1 MDRKSLM
8 TADSSGKHEACN
20 LVLFGTLGDLATRKL
35 LPSLYYLEKANLLHP
50 ETRII
55 GVARE
60 DLTQDEYTML
70 VREKMAGFVQEP
82 IEAGVWSRLK
92 ERLSY
97 LHFNFQDLP
106 AYDKLNNISHSK
118 TKRMIAYYAVPP
130 SLYGQLSEGLAQAG
144 LINESSRVVL
154 EKPIGHDFR
163 SSQTINDQVARFFNE
178 QQIYRID
185 HYLGKETVLNLLVLR
200 CANPFL
206 SSIWNNQSIDYVQ
219 ITVAEEIG
227 VEGRWEYYNDAG
239 QLRDMLQNHLLQVLS
254 LVAME
259 PPIRLDA
266 DRIRDEKLNVLKALR
281 PIDRSLAH
289 RVTVRGQYQEGNV
302 HNQPVLSYVQ
312 EEGAQPASQTETF
325 VAVRVD
331 IDNSRWAGVPFY
343 LRTGKRMP
351 KKISEVVIFFKPQ
364 AHDIFRQAHLF
375 TSPNKLIIRLQ
386 PDEGMEI
393 QIMNKVPGLGE
404 FMELQ
409 ESTLNLS
416 FDKTF
421 KLQHIPDA
429 YERLLLQVM
438 LGNQSLFVRRDE
450 IEQAWLWVDGVVDA
464 WRNNAI
470 PLCFY
475 EAGSWGPLA
484 ADKLLSQDGR
494 SWES

>member
-1 MDRKSLM
+1 MDSDTFM
-8 TADSSGKHEACN
+8 AAHSTGKHEACD
-20 LVLFGTLGDLATRKL
+20 LILFGTRGDLATRKL

-55 GVARE
+55 GVARDE
-60 DLTQDEYTML
+60 LTLDDYTML
-70 VREKMAGFVQEP
+70 VREKVAGFVQSTLE
-82 IEAGVWSRLK
+82 ERVWSRLK
-92 ERLSY
+92 ARLSY
-97 LHFNFQDLP
+97 LHFDFQAIP
-106 AYDKLNNISHSK
+106 SYVQLNQCIHSN
-118 TKRMIAYYAVPP
+118 TKRVIAYYAVPP
-130 SLYGQLSEGLAQAG
+130 SLYGQLSEGLSQAG
-144 LINESSRVVL
+144 LINEFSRVVL

-163 SSQTINDQVARFFNE
+163 SSQIINDQLARFFNE
-178 QQIYRID
+178 EQIYRID

-206 SSIWNNQSIDYVQ
+206 SSILNNQSIDYVQ

-259 PPIRLDA
+259 PPVRLDA

-281 PIDRSLAH
+281 PIDRAQAH

-302 HNQPVLSYVQ
+302 HNRPVVSYVE
-312 EEGAQPASQTETF
+312 EEGAHPGSQTETF

-331 IDNSRWAGVPFY
+331 IDNARWAVVPFY

-409 ESTLNLS
+409 E
-416 FDKTF
+416 
-421 KLQHIPDA
+421 
-429 YERLLLQVM
+429 
-438 LGNQSLFVRRDE
+438 RD
-450 IEQAWLWVDGVVDA
+450 
-464 WRNNAI
+464 R
-470 PLCFY
+470 
-475 EAGSWGPLA
+475 
-484 ADKLLSQDGR
+484 K
-494 SWES
+494 